1 VTFDEFLE
9 TLKNLNG
16 VVTSALVFI
25 EEKYPLLPVNPRIR
39 EDGHRV
45 AALLA
50 LVAGFGAHQ
59 YAKRSGKIVLGWIG
73 LGLAIVMVLL
83 IFWLSRG
90 PSISPQAA
98 ALDARIAYVLFFV
111 FLGGAIGGFL
121 RSKTVMKSDNP
132 SEATAGIPG
141 QSGLQS

>member
-9 TLKNLNG
+9 TLKNING

-25 EEKYPLLPVNPRIR
+25 EEKYPLLPLNPRIR

-59 YAKRSGKIVLGWIG
+59 YAKRSGRLRLGWIA
-73 LGLAIVMVLL
+73 LVPALVMVGL
-83 IFWLSRG
+83 IYWFAAG
-90 PSISPQAA
+90 PSFSPQAA
-98 ALDARIAYVLFFV
+98 SLSARIVYVLLLCFSAV
-111 FLGGAIGGFL
+111 PSADSCVRKLQKALGPTRI
-121 RSKTVMKSDNP
+121 
-132 SEATAGIPG
+132 AG
-141 QSGLQS
+141 